1 MNLLQD
7 LNKGNYEEFVTL
19 NVDPLGNIPT
29 VIDDEKAN
37 KDKLMPPDSTKTGDF
52 CNGCGNE
59 IAIYATGI
67 CNHPICHLCAL
78 RSRVIFLN
86 DKCCVCNENM
96 PLLILTKTS
105 RDFGKII
112 GEKLFIER
120 RNKICFEND
129 FVKGQYEK
137 LSIGSL
143 MSLSMEK
150 SSNWSNSEFWSSTLP
165 KVICETC
172 DSCSCHHTYMS
183 GTTYNMMIHFDSYN
197 NNKIKNKSFGL
208 RTTKRQRILDIENDL
223 KKYQGNN
230 NVSEEEECVD
240 DLENNGLWRIKTRR
254 FTLDF
259 EDIYDYSKKIKLE
272 TRTT

>member
-1 MNLLQD
+1 MFKKYKMNLLQD

-19 NVDPLGNIPT
+19 NVDLLNSIPT
-29 VIDDEKAN
+29 VIDDEKAS
-37 KDKLMPPDSTKTGDF
+37 KEDKLMPPDSTKTDDY
-52 CNGCGNE
+52 CNSCGNE
-59 IAIYATGI
+59 IVIYATGI
-67 CNHPICHLCAL
+67 CNHQICHLCAL

-86 DKCCVCNENM
+86 DKCCVCKENM

-105 RDFGKII
+105 RDFGEII

-120 RNKICFEND
+120 RNKICFENG

-143 MSLSMEK
+143 MSSSMEK
-150 SSNWSNSEFWSSTLP
+150 SSNWSNSEFWSSNLP
-165 KVICETC
+165 KVICESC
-172 DSCSCHHTYMS
+172 DSCTCHHIYMS
-183 GTTYNMMIHFDSYN
+183 GTTYNMMIHFDSN
-197 NNKIKNKSFGL
+197 NNSKIKSKRFGF
-208 RTTKRQRILDIENDL
+208 RN
-223 KKYQGNN
+223 
-230 NVSEEEECVD
+230 
-240 DLENNGLWRIKTRR
+240 NNGLWRIKTRR

>member
-19 NVDPLGNIPT
+19 NVDLLNSIPT
-29 VIDDEKAN
+29 VIDDEKAS
-37 KDKLMPPDSTKTGDF
+37 KEDKLMPADSTKTGDY
-52 CNGCGNE
+52 CNSCGNE
-59 IAIYATGI
+59 IVIYATGI
-67 CNHPICHLCAL
+67 CNHQICHLCAL

-86 DKCCVCNENM
+86 DKCCVCKENM

-105 RDFGKII
+105 RDFGEII

-120 RNKICFEND
+120 RNKICFENG
-129 FVKGQYEK
+129 FVKGHYEK

-143 MSLSMEK
+143 MSSSMEK
-150 SSNWSNSEFWSSTLP
+150 SSNWSNSEFWSSNLP
-165 KVICETC
+165 KVICESC
-172 DSCSCHHTYMS
+172 DSCTCHHIYMS
-183 GTTYNMMIHFDSYN
+183 GTTYNMMIHFDSN
-197 NNKIKNKSFGL
+197 NNSKIKSKRFGF
-208 RTTKRQRILDIENDL
+208 RN
-223 KKYQGNN
+223 
-230 NVSEEEECVD
+230 
-240 DLENNGLWRIKTRR
+240 NNGLWRIKTRR